1 MRNWLKRGQQC
12 LERVAP
18 DAQAQAN
25 VMGGSAGILAG
36 FGFRGLYPI
45 KTPGGGTSV
54 ISILSRDILV
64 TSL

>member
-36 FGFRGLYPI
+36 VGAGDF
-45 KTPGGGTSV
+45 TPLKLLEV
-54 ISILSRDILV
+54 EPQ
-64 TSL
+64 